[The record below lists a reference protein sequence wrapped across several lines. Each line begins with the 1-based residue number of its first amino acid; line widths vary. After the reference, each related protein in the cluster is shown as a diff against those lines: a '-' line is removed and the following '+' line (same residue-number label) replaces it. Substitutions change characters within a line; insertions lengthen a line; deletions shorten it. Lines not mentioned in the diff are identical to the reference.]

1 MDEPGNSP
9 KIWLEDLIAQRNS
22 LNFMVSAWGIAM
34 TEIGFGIRYSLDEV
48 ERESYQSVNFLDV
61 ASYAPH
67 FFIAAGIPMVLSY
80 HSSRTGYWTALAMA
94 GINVAHE
101 LAQHYGLLAGGYQL
115 EDILAGTV
123 GALFAAGIVKA
134 FQE

>member
-22 LNFMVSAWGIAM
+22 LNFMVSVWGIAM
-34 TEIGFGIRYSLDEV
+34 TEIGFGIKYSLDDV

-67 FFIAAGIPMVLSY
+67 FFIAAGIPMILSY
-80 HSSRTGYWTALAMA
+80 HSSRTGYLAALGMVL
-94 GINVAHE
+94 INIVHE
-101 LAQHYGLLAGGYQL
+101 VAQHYALIPGGYQL
-115 EDILAGTV
+115 EDIIAGTV
-123 GALFAAGIVKA
+123 GGLFAAGIVKA